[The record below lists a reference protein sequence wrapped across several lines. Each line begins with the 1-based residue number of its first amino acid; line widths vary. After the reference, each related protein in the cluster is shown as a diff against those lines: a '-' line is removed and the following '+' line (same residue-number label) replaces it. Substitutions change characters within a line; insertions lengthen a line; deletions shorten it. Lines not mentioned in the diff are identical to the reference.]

1 MHWSFITYL
10 YLEYILGNNQQS
22 YLSDSEKRALQQKID
37 DKNKE
42 IEKLKEDANR
52 NIQCDI
58 GASERL
64 VRWNEISYLVD
75 KKEKYSIVEM
85 HKINYIIAIM
95 KIFFRVK
102 WRGGHPNANED
113 CKRKRRKTQRI
124 KETREWNTW
133 FWLLHL
139 LKFGKCKVFTSNW
152 NMLCFRSN
160 LTMCRILKILCWIL
174 IQFNL
179 VQFWKFCVEFWSDLT
194 MCNFENLV
202 LNFDP
207 I

>member
-1 MHWSFITYL
+1 MYTIKSFKISSKRLETLNGKDKKLEQGGFYLFMHWSFITYL

-75 KKEKYSIVEM
+75 KKIVEM

-124 KETREWNTW
+124 EEYKTHKIIR
-133 FWLLHL
+133 
-139 LKFGKCKVFTSNW
+139 
-152 NMLCFRSN
+152 NM
-160 LTMCRILKILCWIL
+160 IL
-174 IQFNL
+174 ITAFIEI
-179 VQFWKFCVEFWSDLT
+179 WK
-194 MCNFENLV
+194 
-202 LNFDP
+202 